1 MIVLSLALFLLLGN
15 VDVDVVTMPLTNDV
29 KVVLA
34 PSGRVELKR
43 EGTVSHV
50 RVDIDRVG
58 PPANAAPAMN
68 TYVVWAVSPEGAFD
82 NLGELD
88 AGGGKGQFSG
98 TTRLTEFGL
107 LITAEPHYM
116 VDRPSAT
123 VVFRTQN
130 SLDPRRKTT
139 SIPVGAYDYSMLKPI
154 SGAGVHAS
162 VTQARTAFQIAQ
174 LLGADQLAPQEF
186 RNAQVAMGSL
196 QELLMRAAPLD
207 IIWPT
212 ANEAIRWSEKA
223 AEVARGKKN

>member
-1 MIVLSLALFLLLGN
+1 MILSLALFLLLGN
-15 VDVDVVTMPLTNDV
+15 VDLGVVTMPLTNDV

-34 PSGRVELKR
+34 PSGRAEFRR
-43 EGTVSHV
+43 EGTVTHV

-58 PPANAAPAMN
+58 APASTAPAMN
-68 TYVVWAVSPEGAFD
+68 TYVVWAVSPEGGFD

-88 AGGGKGQFSG
+88 ASGGKGQFSG

-123 VVFRTQN
+123 VAFRTQN
-130 SLDPRRKTT
+130 TQDPRRKIA

-154 SGAGVHAS
+154 SGTGVHGS

-174 LLGADQLAPQEF
+174 DLQADQFAPQEF

-196 QELLMRAAPLD
+196 QELLMRQAPLD

-223 AEVARGKKN
+223 AEVARQKKN